1 MKLDPPKSMPSPQR
15 CLKFNRCWQTIKA
28 WDHLL
33 SFPSKMMMMIIYGC
47 LLIHIHILWSD
58 KAILKMV
65 CFNKLTH
72 CEVWLESPRLAPFML
87 CTTCTARKTHHDKQ
101 PAYIIL
107 QLIWLT
113 IVLYIC
119 NEFFVTQGEAAA
131 ASLWFIWRSGIFFL
145 GKLEWIFWTITLTET
160 TPPKHSISS
169 WLLKKITLTLFFW

>member
-1 MKLDPPKSMPSPQR
+1 
-15 CLKFNRCWQTIKA
+15 
-28 WDHLL
+28 
-33 SFPSKMMMMIIYGC
+33 MMMIIYGC

-119 NEFFVTQGEAAA
+119 NEFFVTQGEAAGA

-145 GKLEWIFWTITLTET
+145 GKLEWIFWTITLAET

-169 WLLKKITLTLFFW
+169 WLLKKITLTLFFGRGLKWVGRIHNRYLEREKKKRAEMVVIFQDSLRC